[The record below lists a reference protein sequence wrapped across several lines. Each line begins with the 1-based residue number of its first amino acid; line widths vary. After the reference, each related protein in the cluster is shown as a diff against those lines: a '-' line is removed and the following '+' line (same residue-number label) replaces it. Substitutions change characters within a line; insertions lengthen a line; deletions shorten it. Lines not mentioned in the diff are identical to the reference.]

1 MQASKSER
9 RDPLVS
15 IIIPVYNK
23 ASFVRDTLDSA
34 LKQSYSNTEIIVVND
49 GSTDSSLVILKEFA
63 LQFPDRIKLIDSE
76 NQGVSAATNLGIKA
90 AKGEYIQFLDAD
102 DILSRDKIERQ
113 LNLLQG
119 YGYEVMASCE
129 WKNFKKSINET
140 IPVPYEVFR
149 DFDSGLEVLLRFWNH
164 QEMMA
169 ISSWLTHK
177 CLIEKVG
184 NWNDSL
190 IINQDGEFFCR
201 VLAHAGEVVYEPV
214 GKVFY
219 RQPGQENVSQQRS
232 AKAAR
237 SLLDS
242 YISYEKIVL
251 EIEDS
256 HRVRTALKKIY
267 LKFLYDTFPDY
278 PPLLVEAK
286 YRIKRL
292 GVKQRVHIGGPKFQ
306 FMSKYLGFETALK
319 LKRLIN

>member
-1 MQASKSER
+1 MSVK
-9 RDPLVS
+9 PLVS

-23 ASFVRDTLDSA
+23 ASFVRESLDSA
-34 LKQSYSNTEIIVVND
+34 LKQTYPHIEIITVND
-49 GSTDSSLVILKEFA
+49 GSTDDSLRILKEYA
-63 LQFPDRIKLIDSE
+63 VRFPDRIKLIGSE
-76 NQGVSAATNLGIKA
+76 NRGVSAATNLGIKA

-129 WKNFKKSINET
+129 WKNFKKSIEET
-140 IPVPYEVFR
+140 SLVPYNIFR
-149 DFDSGLEVLLRFWNH
+149 DFDSGLAALLRFWNH

-169 ISSWLTHK
+169 ISSWLTHRH
-177 CLIEKVG
+177 LIEKAG
-184 NWNDSL
+184 PWDESL
-190 IINQDGEFFCR
+190 VINQDGEFFCR

-251 EIEDS
+251 AVEDS
-256 HRVRTALKKIY
+256 HRVRMALKKVY
-267 LKFLYDTFPDY
+267 LKFLYDTFPEY
-278 PPLLVEAK
+278 PLLLSEAK
-286 YRIKRL
+286 NRIQLL
-292 GVKQRVHIGGPKFQ
+292 GVKQRVLIGGPKFQ
-306 FMSKYLGFETALK
+306 FMSKYLGFEIALK